1 VGYPAFVSGFRIPF
15 FRPSIDEDDIAAVTE
30 TLRSGWL
37 TSGPNVS
44 ALEQEL
50 ATYCGA
56 AYVNAVNSCTAAMHL
71 ALAAWRLG
79 PGDEVIT
86 TPYTFAATAT
96 VIVHVGATPVLAD
109 VRDSDANIDPEQIE
123 RAITPRTKAIV
134 PVHFAGEPCDMDAIL
149 DIARRHDLKV
159 LEDAAHAVGSAYRGR
174 PVGSI
179 GDATAFSFYATKNMT
194 TGEGGALAT
203 DDQELSDQVRVLTL
217 HGMTKDAWK
226 RYDAGGSW
234 RYDVGEFGFK
244 DNLTDLAAAL
254 GRRQLKKLDAFTEQR
269 TRIAQRYFANLGDE
283 EHLRLPGFSEENRHA
298 WHLFMVRV
306 LPSSPVG
313 RDDVIRQLA
322 ERGIQTSVH
331 FIPIHYHSAYRRL
344 GSWKEGDFPVA
355 EGIFEGAISLPIYP
369 DMTDAE
375 ADDVS
380 AALRDVLAQ
389 R

>member
-1 VGYPAFVSGFRIPF
+1 
-15 FRPSIDEDDIAAVTE
+15 
-30 TLRSGWL
+30 
-37 TSGPNVS
+37 
-44 ALEQEL
+44 
-50 ATYCGA
+50 
-56 AYVNAVNSCTAAMHL
+56 MHL